1 MGEQELANMLFIDL
15 SARTGPVKHGA
26 CGFLY
31 GLGNDGIPSV
41 NMLVPL
47 QPQVAAQKPEGGPQH
62 PNGDA
67 LNVSNSYKAAGGRE
81 IEIYM
86 QDIFAEWP
94 YEFIGIEDYLIK
106 VETIVR
112 QVVTNPNR
120 SLFSYVPLNE
130 PDQIW
135 YNKTDKKQDLLDDWN
150 SLYRKIRSIDPI
162 ARIVGPNFAR
172 YDHEFYRDFLI
183 FTRNNN
189 CQPDVISWHELN
201 DDFFN
206 GWYGRYEDYRA
217 IEKGLGIFP
226 KEICINE
233 YGRISGDL
241 GVPGKLVQWIARFEN
256 SKVDACLAYW
266 TTAGCLNDL
275 VARDHYNQATGG
287 WWLYK
292 WYGNLTGHTIEV
304 LPPNVNEEGLQGL
317 ASLDDEKKQVRILF
331 GGCNGNVDLMIK
343 RFDSA
348 PYFGDKVHVTVWAT
362 VATGTNPSED
372 PVIVME
378 GDYIVKDGEAQI
390 PVKEISDTTAYQM
403 IITPATALSSAGG
416 ATRYEAEYAD
426 LSDDVRIIYSGHSG
440 HSGIGFVH
448 CDHHASI
455 TFVVTAD
462 EDGFYNIKL
471 RYSAGPVD
479 GLPSDRLMRLA
490 LNSSALIDI
499 PLPATPDWQ
508 TWSDRSMNVF
518 LMAGIN
524 RLTFET
530 ISKAESAT
538 TVTVGVD
545 YIELTAGHGR
555 IETYEAEAEDNTLS
569 GTAVVMDD
577 PAASGGQYVAQV
589 GNGPDNTLQFNHV
602 SVPSSGTYRMVV
614 HFANAEKK
622 GDHQYNIQVVDRY
635 AEITVNGRN
644 LQRAY
649 FRNTFSW
656 SAYRTRVID
665 VDLDA
670 GNNTIKFSNPSA
682 HAPHIDK
689 IEIATRFSLNQEAL

>member
-1 MGEQELANMLFIDL
+1 
-15 SARTGPVKHGA
+15 
-26 CGFLY
+26 
-31 GLGNDGIPSV
+31 
-41 NMLVPL
+41 
-47 QPQVAAQKPEGGPQH
+47 
-62 PNGDA
+62 
-67 LNVSNSYKAAGGRE
+67 
-81 IEIYM
+81 
-86 QDIFAEWP
+86 
-94 YEFIGIEDYLIK
+94 
-106 VETIVR
+106 
-112 QVVTNPNR
+112 
-120 SLFSYVPLNE
+120 
-130 PDQIW
+130 
-135 YNKTDKKQDLLDDWN
+135 
-150 SLYRKIRSIDPI
+150 
-162 ARIVGPNFAR
+162 
-172 YDHEFYRDFLI
+172 
-183 FTRNNN
+183 
-189 CQPDVISWHELN
+189 
-201 DDFFN
+201 
-206 GWYGRYEDYRA
+206 
-217 IEKGLGIFP
+217 
-226 KEICINE
+226 
-233 YGRISGDL
+233 
-241 GVPGKLVQWIARFEN
+241 
-256 SKVDACLAYW
+256 
-266 TTAGCLNDL
+266 
-275 VARDHYNQATGG
+275 
-287 WWLYK
+287 
-292 WYGNLTGHTIEV
+292 
-304 LPPNVNEEGLQGL
+304 
-317 ASLDDEKKQVRILF
+317 
-331 GGCNGNVDLMIK
+331 
-343 RFDSA
+343 
-348 PYFGDKVHVTVWAT
+348 
-362 VATGTNPSED
+362 
-372 PVIVME
+372 
-378 GDYIVKDGEAQI
+378 
-390 PVKEISDTTAYQM
+390 M
-403 IITPATALSSAGG
+403 IITPATAFSSAGG

-479 GLPSDRLMRLA
+479 SLPSDRLMRLA

-589 GNGPDNTLQFNHV
+589 GNGLDNTLQFNHV

-665 VDLDA
+665 VDLEA

-689 IEIATRFSLNQEAL
+689 IEIAARFSLNQEAL